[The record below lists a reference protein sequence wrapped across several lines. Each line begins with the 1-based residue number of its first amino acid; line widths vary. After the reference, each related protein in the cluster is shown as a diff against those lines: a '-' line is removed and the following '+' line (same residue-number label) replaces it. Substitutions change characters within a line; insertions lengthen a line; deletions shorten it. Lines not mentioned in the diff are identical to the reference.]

1 MLHKYVV
8 GVDDGEVLG
17 VYYAESEEEA
27 IKECRS
33 DHLFV
38 NGKKMTHRDS
48 GLSAK
53 DAMYNLIAVRQDDRL

>member
-8 GVDDGEVLG
+8 GVNDGEALG

-33 DHLFV
+33 DCLYT
-38 NGKKMTHRDS
+38 NGKRISHRDC
-48 GLSAK
+48 GLSAR
-53 DAMYNLIAVRQDDRL
+53 DAMYNLIAVRQDDGL